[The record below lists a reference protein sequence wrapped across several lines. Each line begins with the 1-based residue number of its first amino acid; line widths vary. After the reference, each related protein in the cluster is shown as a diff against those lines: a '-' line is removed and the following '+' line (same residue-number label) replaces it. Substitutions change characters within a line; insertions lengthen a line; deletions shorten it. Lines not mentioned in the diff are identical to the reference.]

1 MTGSSWLVYSH
12 VNIVTLHL
20 CLSYDQL
27 VNYSV
32 SRRLKGNQL
41 EQELSLPMGQLGRPK
56 TFMGASIASY
66 TNFIVIVT
74 LKTPLIRHISS
85 TYQNSQVFS
94 LGCD

>member
-20 CLSYDQL
+20 CSSYDQL

-32 SRRLKGNQL
+32 SRRLKGNLL
-41 EQELSLPMGQLGRPK
+41 EQELSLPMGTGK
-56 TFMGASIASY
+56 ASIPSY
-66 TNFIVIVT
+66 TSFIVIVT
-74 LKTPLIRHISS
+74 LKTTHKFI
-85 TYQNSQVFS
+85 